1 MSDAVGTYDL
11 PSFVVGNTWPGIP
24 LYTVTKPAG
33 AGDLDKVEIQFR
45 QDSPKSPAII
55 SSLTSPGEITIIP
68 DATVW
73 RFTVPAR
80 VLELPVGKFFQSVK
94 LWDDSDPPK
103 PYTYTV
109 GTIEGVLPSTR

>member
-11 PSFVVGNTWPGIP
+11 PSYVVGNTWPGIP
-24 LYTVTKPAG
+24 LYTVTKPTG

-55 SSLTSPGEITIIP
+55 SQLSTVSNEIIVP
-68 DATVW
+68 NPAVW
-73 RFTVPAR
+73 QFSVAAR
-80 VLELPVGKFFQSVK
+80 VLNLPEGKFFQSVK
-94 LWDDSDPPK
+94 LWDDSTPPK